1 MKKALL
7 CITVVVMLS
16 GCASLASFATTYMRG
31 MQDTASYEGVRDGL
45 IELCT
50 PENFPAFSARVGVE
64 LSGKVCAK
72 AVVTGGAVPWGT

>member
-1 MKKALL
+1 MKKLIL
-7 CITVVVMLS
+7 CLILVSVLS
-16 GCASLASFATTYMRG
+16 GCAGLAGFATTYMRG